1 MAERRLR
8 KELEEIMKSPP
19 PNCTAKPVNDNN
31 LFLWT
36 GIIQGPP
43 DTPYEGGKFKLRMK
57 FPKDYPFSPPKVV
70 FLTKVY
76 HPNITKDGLICLD
89 TLSKQ
94 WSAAL
99 TVGKVLLS
107 IMSLLSDPNPNDPL
121 DTKIAYQ
128 FKRNHDA
135 FVRNAKEW
143 TKKYA
148 TENQNDQDE
157 NSIKSQSIFMS
168 RRQRYPRLRILL
180 RREANRHTHDNGSV
194 DLALPDISDSSEDN
208 QSNHSSP
215 ENMSGASAEGSVS
228 TDEMLTSSEE
238 RFINESIIQDPI
250 TQHPRFHEVARRADD
265 ASNDG
270 ASNDDA
276 SNNDIPNERMSHDE
290 NDRGSNA
297 SS

>member
-36 GIIQGPP
+36 GIIEGPP

-89 TLSKQ
+89 TLNKQ

-128 FKRNHDA
+128 FKRNYDA

-148 TENQNDQDE
+148 IENENNQDE
-157 NSIKSQSIFMS
+157 NFIKSSSIFMS
-168 RRQRYPRLRILL
+168 RRQTHPRLRMLL
-180 RREANRHTHDNGSV
+180 RRGNRHTNDNGSV
-194 DLALPDISDSSEDN
+194 DLAQTDISGSSQDN

-238 RFINESIIQDPI
+238 RFINQSIIQHPI
-250 TQHPRFHEVARRADD
+250 RQHPRFHEVSRRPDD

-270 ASNDDA
+270 ASNDDT
-276 SNNDIPNERMSHDE
+276 SNNEISNERMSNDE
-290 NDRGSNA
+290 NDRESNA